1 MQIIYIVLSVVGLV
15 LPYSQFLSFIVD
27 NSLNL
32 SLFFE
37 QLFANQISSFF
48 AFDVFVSSAVFWV
61 FVFREGRRLQMKWL
75 WIYIVLS
82 LTIGL
87 SFALPLFLGRLLPSE
102 YALQSQNLSKELSSS
117 NVAT

>member
-1 MQIIYIVLSVVGLV
+1 MQIIYIILSISGFI
-15 LPYSQFLSFIVD
+15 LPYSQFLSFVAD
-27 NSLNL
+27 NGLNL

-48 AFDVFVSSAVFWV
+48 AFDVFVSSIVFWV
-61 FVFREGRRLQMKWL
+61 FVFREGKRLQMNFL

-87 SFALPLFLGRLLPSE
+87 SFALPMFLLMRSRLNSRSL
-102 YALQSQNLSKELSSS
+102 NLAVYSGEII
-117 NVAT
+117 